1 MDRLPRCN
9 FNNFELW
16 LESSLSCDLA
26 IKAIFSSKFYLA
38 KWHHFSLLSES
49 YSDRHSDENIRYI
62 VAVAGPF
69 KLIF

>member
-16 LESSLSCDLA
+16 LSCDLA

-38 KWHHFSLLSES
+38 KWHHFSLLSGS
-49 YSDRHSDENIRYI
+49 CSDRHSDETNRYI
-62 VAVAGPF
+62 ISVARPF